1 MLARL
6 QRQQHRQPIRQV
18 IALVRFSL
26 DAKEPVAIAGER
38 PAWVKAADQLAI
50 STVGLTNLLEMN
62 TTAVAQVNL
71 DYDCSLSLEFK
82 LFESY
87 AARELSRVPRLST
100 AFASVRC
107 RECRITD
114 SRANPMATGD
124 NNEGSQAAGLD
135 MAQN

>member
-1 MLARL
+1 MLVRL

-38 PAWVKAADQLAI
+38 PAWVKAAGQLAI

-71 DYDCSLSLEFK
+71 DYDVIVSDVSTSLCHGCSIMALPFLHAIITHMYS
-82 LFESY
+82 
-87 AARELSRVPRLST
+87 ARS
-100 AFASVRC
+100 A
-107 RECRITD
+107 
-114 SRANPMATGD
+114 
-124 NNEGSQAAGLD
+124 
-135 MAQN
+135 